1 MTDAIKEF
9 LALRMLLEGRGSDV
23 MVLHGSTVPGST
35 ACEGTAGGGT
45 VGNLAAQSGG
55 LGGTVR

>member
-1 MTDAIKEF
+1 MM
-9 LALRMLLEGRGSDV
+9 ALV
-23 MVLHGSTVPGST
+23 MVLHGGTVLGGK

-45 VGNLAAQSGG
+45 VGNLVAQSGG